1 MNANRKSSLAKLLL
15 LPLLLT
21 PIFSLPPTAYALDET
36 AVQLRAKVLKL
47 IHEKNYNEAKKISST
62 ALSMAGNNQT
72 RKLRIYINLAEICSS
87 QKNVSEMLKYLKLA
101 EPIARATNDA
111 SAQTK
116 ITDLWADYYRT
127 LLKNYAMGL
136 PFREKSVQQ
145 ISQLLDQTDPRLSI
159 YEEQLAEEYKEKGL
173 LSKSK
178 AVEAIARNRT
188 DEFIQNTQKILK
200 KLWHPTK
207 KTTSQNLVVYFDIQ
221 NDGTPV
227 NIKIKK
233 SSGSADFDQDGLSVI
248 ERARFNPLK
257 IWEFD
262 AEPINFEFTFN
273 YNVDANWG
281 SAIAQTNNRLTEA
294 QTRRNT
300 ELEALRAK
308 FSSRS
313 ADVAM
318 SDMQTLYLQNRI
330 LDCYLTLNQ
339 IDVAKTFLADLE
351 KRPQLSDSAKALL
364 KGQSGLIL
372 LKENKIAEGENLLS
386 EAANSQGFESLN
398 NSELKTTILKAYG
411 DLLYKQN
418 KTAEANKIYQHIREL
433 KLDNGK
439 SEFPRVHDPYS
450 GNSKNGRDTL
460 ENKKPQGLSEI

>member
-1 MNANRKSSLAKLLL
+1 
-15 LPLLLT
+15 
-21 PIFSLPPTAYALDET
+21 
-36 AVQLRAKVLKL
+36 
-47 IHEKNYNEAKKISST
+47 
-62 ALSMAGNNQT
+62 
-72 RKLRIYINLAEICSS
+72 
-87 QKNVSEMLKYLKLA
+87 
-101 EPIARATNDA
+101 
-111 SAQTK
+111 
-116 ITDLWADYYRT
+116 
-127 LLKNYAMGL
+127 MGL

-178 AVEAIARNRT
+178 AVEVIARNRT

-248 ERARFNPLK
+248 EKARFNPLK

-273 YNVDANWG
+273 YNVHANWG
-281 SAIAQTNNRLTEA
+281 SAIAQTNNQLAEA

-300 ELEALRAK
+300 ELEALKAK
-308 FSSRS
+308 FSSKS

-318 SDMQTLYLQNRI
+318 SDMQTLYLQNKI
-330 LDCYLTLNQ
+330 FNCYLTLNQ

-351 KRPQLSDSAKALL
+351 KRPQLSEPARALM

-372 LKENKIAEGENLLS
+372 LRENKHVEGEKLIS
-386 EAANSQGFESLN
+386 ETVNSQGFESLT

-411 DLLYKQN
+411 DVLYMQN
-418 KTAEANKIYQHIREL
+418 KTAEANKIYQQIREL
-433 KLDNGK
+433 KLEDGK
-439 SEFPRVHDPYS
+439 SEFPRVHDIFS
-450 GNSKNGRDTL
+450 GPKTKDQI
-460 ENKKPQGLSEI
+460 ENKNPKGVSEI